1 MKFIAVDNL
10 EGKTYMKEFLRKA
23 RNARN
28 LSSFKIRMIHVLT
41 STSIVVY
48 VGDEISR
55 SAIIGTVHPK
65 VN

>member
-28 LSSFKIRMIHVLT
+28 LTSFKTRMIHVLT
-41 STSIVVY
+41 PTSIVVY
-48 VGDEISR
+48 VGDEIS
-55 SAIIGTVHPK
+55 
-65 VN
+65 

>member
-1 MKFIAVDNL
+1 
-10 EGKTYMKEFLRKA
+10 MKEFLCKA

-28 LSSFKIRMIHVLT
+28 LTSFKTRMIHVLT